1 MEHSLVV
8 LKLFLLGYVIVTL
21 FMVILNS
28 IFRLR
33 LSHQGI
39 KPCPKISVLIPAR
52 NESQN
57 LQKHLPLWL
66 TQTYSNYEILVL
78 NDASEDSTAEVLN
91 TFANRVKVLTGLEL
105 PQGWFGKNWAC
116 HQLSQKAS
124 GDIFLFVD
132 ADVAPNGNAIETTVA
147 TLHQHKLDA
156 FSAFLKQSFTHWT
169 SKAVIPWAFQFPIL
183 AWPPLFLSRFIR
195 SSALSIGNGQWFCF
209 KKECYWNLGGHST
222 VKDSVIEDI
231 SLAKILH
238 KNKHNYRPFIAPELA
253 TVTMYQSTQDLQEGL
268 TKNLASIYGK
278 NLIENFIFFGL
289 FLALFVSLFFY
300 SGLLFILVLS
310 AFYLVQLTF
319 RQRGINFLLIP
330 LGLPMT
336 LALFVQSLLA
346 KRNRQLYWKG
356 RKLG

>member
-1 MEHSLVV
+1 MEQSLVV
-8 LKLFLLGYVIVTL
+8 LKLILLVYVIGTL
-21 FMVILNS
+21 LMVILNS
-28 IFRLR
+28 IFRPR
-33 LSHQGI
+33 LSHQGSN
-39 KPCPKISVLIPAR
+39 PCPKISVLIPAR
-52 NESQN
+52 NESHN
-57 LQKHLPLWL
+57 LKKHLPLWL
-66 TQTYSNYEILVL
+66 SQTYSNYEILVL
-78 NDASEDSTAEVLN
+78 NDASEDTTAEVLS
-91 TFANRVKVLTGLEL
+91 TFAHRVKVLTGLEL

-116 HQLSQKAS
+116 HQLSEKAS

-132 ADVAPNGNAIETTVA
+132 ADVAPSHNAIETTVA

-169 SKAVIPWAFQFPIL
+169 SRAVIPWAFQFPIL

-209 KKECYWNLGGHST
+209 KRECYRNIGGHST

-238 KNKHNYRPFIAPELA
+238 KSNYTYKSFIAPELA
-253 TVTMYQSTQDLQEGL
+253 TVTMYRSAQDLQEGL

-278 NLIENFIFFGL
+278 NLFENFIFFGL
-289 FLALFVSLFFY
+289 FLALFVSLFLF
-300 SGLLFILVLS
+300 SGLLFLWVTM

-319 RQRGINFLLIP
+319 RQERTHLFLIP
-330 LGLPMT
+330 IGLPMT

-346 KRNRQLYWKG
+346 KRNRQLFWKG